1 MATVKSSSNWNVS
14 TINKFFNT
22 ILNINKNTETIT
34 TDNSD
39 IKSELSDISTN
50 TENLIDIKTDI
61 SQVSTNTEGISEI
74 EVSTNTL
81 AGSNGFVRHG
91 ASIVSG
97 VSYKALVVQEET
109 VFSEFYVNNIDVL
122 AARGMSG
129 VTFFQGAYLPGG
141 ANNITGFTITSGSVI
156 GY

>member
-1 MATVKSSSNWNVS
+1 MATVKSSSGWNAS

-34 TDNSD
+34 T
-39 IKSELSDISTN
+39 N
-50 TENLIDIKTDI
+50 TAP
-61 SQVSTNTEGISEI
+61 ISEI
-74 EVSTNTL
+74 GTSTNTL

-91 ASIVSG
+91 ASVVSS

-109 VFSEFYVNNIDVL
+109 VFSEFYVNGVDVL

>member
-39 IKSELSDISTN
+39 IKSELSDI
-50 TENLIDIKTDI
+50 
-61 SQVSTNTEGISEI
+61 STNTEGISEI